1 MTTCTTYCNMIILF
15 FNFEILR
22 KKESK
27 KIRFHK
33 KDIIIIKV
41 RENNNKKLNMLGGCF
56 KIGNYAT
63 KTMKLVLWTEK

>member
-27 KIRFHK
+27 KKIRFHK
-33 KDIIIIKV
+33 KHIIIIKV

-63 KTMKLVLWTEK
+63 KTMKEV